1 MRGHLAFAVAVGCL
15 VATQAS
21 AQTATAVGT
30 GVGVANSNSRS
41 NAVAVSGQG
50 GTGGSAVINNP
61 AQPAVTTQNLNQ
73 NVTGTSTVKN
83 VPAVFAPGLTAAG
96 LETCLGSISGGGAV
110 AGFGMSFGTTIP
122 DPGCAARLDARTLW
136 AFGLRRAAIARLCLQ
151 GEIYKS
157 MPEICSG
164 YVAVA
169 PAGYVPA
176 VTKDGGVPYAENYS
190 GGPIEVIDQKGNR
203 RICNDLD
210 VNKHRC
216 RAWAQQMAA
225 AH

>member
-1 MRGHLAFAVAVGCL
+1 MRGHLAFAIAVGCL

-30 GVGVANSNSRS
+30 GVGVSRS
-41 NAVAVSGQG
+41 TAVSNAAAISGTG
-50 GTGGSAVINNP
+50 GAGGSAVINSNV
-61 AQPAVTTQNLNQ
+61 PAVQTLNE
-73 NVTGTSTVKN
+73 NVGGTSTVKN

-164 YVAVA
+164 YVAAPAAYAQA
-169 PAGYVPA
+169 PAGA
-176 VTKDGGVPYAENYS
+176 AYAEGYT
-190 GGPIEVIDQKGNR
+190 GGPIEVVTKTGAR
-203 RICNDLD
+203 RMCNDLD
-210 VNKHRC
+210 VVRHRC
-216 RAWAQQMAA
+216 RAWATTLAA

>member
-1 MRGHLAFAVAVGCL
+1 MRGHLAFAIAVGCL

-21 AQTATAVGT
+21 AQRATAVGT

-50 GTGGSAVINNP
+50 GNGTGGSAVINNP
-61 AQPAVTTQNLNQ
+61 AQPAVTTQNLNE

-151 GEIYKS
+151 AEIYKS

-164 YVAVA
+164 YVRQAPVGAPVA
-169 PAGYVPA
+169 A
-176 VTKDGGVPYAENYS
+176 TNYAASYA

>member
-1 MRGHLAFAVAVGCL
+1 MRGQLAFAVAVGCL

-50 GTGGSAVINNP
+50 GGGGSAVINNP

-151 GEIYKS
+151 AEIYKS
-157 MPEICSG
+157 MPEVCG
-164 YVAVA
+164 DYVRQAPVGVPVAAA
-169 PAGYVPA
+169 PAA
-176 VTKDGGVPYAENYS
+176 NYAAGYS
-190 GGPIEVIDQKGNR
+190 GGPIEVVDQKGNR
-203 RICNDLD
+203 RMCNDLD